1 MSLNEVKLFFKEHG
15 REGDVVELGESSA
28 TVDLAASALDVEP
41 GRIAKTLAVWS
52 NDQPMLLVIA
62 GDHKLDNRKFKNEF
76 NQRMSMLKFKEVEEI
91 TGHPVGGVCPF
102 GNNNGLPIYLDISL
116 KAYNTIFPACGSEN
130 SMIELTSEE
139 LEKYSYCEGWVDVAT
154 PYK

>member
-15 REGDVVELGESSA
+15 REGDVVELDESSA
-28 TVDLAASALDVEP
+28 TVDLAAKALDVMP

-52 NDQPMLLVIA
+52 NNQPILLVIA
-62 GDHKLDNRKFKNEF
+62 GDHQLNNSKFKKEF

-102 GNNNGLPIYLDISL
+102 GNNNGLSIYLDISL
-116 KAYNTIFPACGSEN
+116 KAYDTIFPACGSEN
-130 SMIELTSEE
+130 SMIELTPKE
-139 LEKYSYCEGWVDVAT
+139 LEKYSYCEKWVDVAILST
-154 PYK
+154 

>member
-139 LEKYSYCEGWVDVAT
+139 LEK
-154 PYK
+154 